1 VTRYPLASAH
11 GRFQPP
17 HVEHL
22 EYLEAAL
29 ANSDHLLIGITQ
41 PENIA
46 LTDCPEDP
54 HRAVA
59 SANPFAYGERCDMI
73 SAMLIARGHAPSR
86 FSFSRFPIEQ
96 PDILVSSVPT
106 HVVCLTT
113 IRDQWNVV
121 KIERLRSLGYV
132 VKVLWDRRGVDGI
145 QGTRIRARMAS
156 NDASWLGDVHPAV
169 AEYIVSKSLL
179 TRVRSLNDK
188 AQSSDTNAVL
198 TPPAQ

>member
-1 VTRYPLASAH
+1 MTRYLLASAY

-41 PENIA
+41 PENVA
-46 LTDCPEDP
+46 LSDCPEDP

-59 SANPFAYGERCDMI
+59 SANPFSYGERCDMI
-73 SAMLIARGHAPSR
+73 AAMLIARGHAPSR
-86 FSFSRFPIEQ
+86 FTFSRFPIGQ
-96 PDILVSSVPT
+96 PDMLVTSMPT
-106 HVVCLTT
+106 QVVCLTT

-121 KIERLRSLGYV
+121 KMARLRSLGYV
-132 VKVLWDRRGVDGI
+132 VIVLWDKRGVDGI

-156 NDASWLGDVHPAV
+156 NDDSWIGDVHPAV
-169 AEYIVSKSLL
+169 AKYILSKGLL
-179 TRVRSLNDK
+179 ARVQSFSAT
-188 AQSSDTNAVL
+188 AQLSVTAAVL
-198 TPPAQ
+198 TAPAQ

>member
-1 VTRYPLASAH
+1 MSRYPLASAH

-29 ANSDHLLIGITQ
+29 ENSDHLVIGITQ
-41 PENIA
+41 PENVA
-46 LTDCPEDP
+46 LSDCPEDP
-54 HRAVA
+54 HRAAA
-59 SANPFAYGERCDMI
+59 SANPFSYGERCDMI
-73 SAMLIARGHAPSR
+73 AAMLIARGHAPAR

-96 PDILVSSVPT
+96 PDMLLTSMPT
-106 HVVCLTT
+106 QVVCLTT

-132 VKVLWDRRGVDGI
+132 VVVLWDKSGVDGI

-156 NDASWLGDVHPAV
+156 NDDNWIGDVHPAV
-169 AEYIVSKSLL
+169 AEYIVSKGLL
-179 TRVRSLNDK
+179 TRVRSLSDT
-188 AQSSDTNAVL
+188 AQSSVTSAVL
-198 TPPAQ
+198 TAPAQ

>member
-1 VTRYPLASAH
+1 MSRYPLASAH

-17 HVEHL
+17 HIEHL

-29 ANSDHLLIGITQ
+29 ANSDHLVIGITQ
-41 PENIA
+41 PENVA
-46 LTDCPEDP
+46 LSDCPEDP

-59 SANPFAYGERCDMI
+59 SANPFSYDERCDMI
-73 SAMLIARGHAPSR
+73 SAMLIARGHAPAR

-96 PDILVSSVPT
+96 PDRLVTSMPT
-106 HVVCLTT
+106 QVVCLTT

-132 VKVLWDRRGVDGI
+132 VIVLWDKRGVDGI

-156 NDASWLGDVHPAV
+156 NDDGWIGDVHPAV
-169 AEYIVSKSLL
+169 AEYIVSKGLLARVQSL
-179 TRVRSLNDK
+179 
-188 AQSSDTNAVL
+188 SDTVQPSATSAVL
-198 TPPAQ
+198 TALGQ